1 VFASLFIASAPSGRV
16 AGSEDPALPSDGPA
30 SNAAAHARAPKELL
44 TIDATRRAMIDR
56 LGTSASRSALPP
68 TDLDTL
74 YDRLFERVAS
84 PSLSLDE
91 INAMMRSAGVAGPSP

>member
-16 AGSEDPALPSDGPA
+16 AGSGDPALPRDGPA
-30 SNAAAHARAPKELL
+30 SNAAPHERAPKELL
-44 TIDATRRAMIDR
+44 TIDSTRRALIDR

-74 YDRLFERVAS
+74 YDRLFARVAS
-84 PSLSLDE
+84 PSLSMDQ